1 MKETLTMLR
10 PMRSAIL
17 TAAFTAMI
25 ASGIEPLLAS
35 AGATG
40 PPIYP
45 GAVPATRPSGVAFK
59 APPSQAKTYV
69 TEDSFA
75 KVKSW
80 YQAHLKGAPELQQ
93 PGMQKTEDAFLVGK
107 ADSGM
112 VVMVESYKGKTWI
125 VIGPPM

>member
-1 MKETLTMLR
+1 MFSSI
-10 PMRSAIL
+10 RSALFTAAL
-17 TAAFTAMI
+17 TASMA
-25 ASGIEPLLAS
+25 GGLEPILAS
-35 AGATG
+35 AGGAA
-40 PPIYP
+40 PPVYP

-75 KVKSW
+75 KVKAW

-107 ADSGM
+107 AESGM

>member
-1 MKETLTMLR
+1 MFSAI
-10 PMRSAIL
+10 RSALL
-17 TAAFTAMI
+17 TAALAALI
-25 ASGIEPLLAS
+25 AGGLEPLLAS
-35 AGATG
+35 AGGAA

-59 APPSQAKTYV
+59 TPPAQAKTYV

-75 KVKSW
+75 KVKAW

-107 ADSGM
+107 AASGM
-112 VVMVESYKGKTWI
+112 VVMVQSYEGKTWI